1 MKRARSDDRGFAL
14 LEAIVAMAIASLAL
28 SAIYRTVGNGLRA
41 ASRVQTIQSAVV
53 VSRSHLSSIGIDGTL
68 SAGDSRGS
76 YGNGLRWQLNVTDM
90 TARSTD
96 ANALRAY
103 WITLKTI
110 DRSGALLLELETARI
125 AREAKQ

>member
-1 MKRARSDDRGFAL
+1 MKRARSGDRGFAL

-53 VSRSHLSSIGIDGTL
+53 ASRSHLSTIGIDGTL
-68 SAGDSRGS
+68 SAGVSRGS
-76 YGNGLRWQLNVTDM
+76 YGNGLRWHLNVADM
-90 TARSTD
+90 SARSTD
-96 ANALRAY
+96 ENALRAY

-110 DRSGALLLELETARI
+110 DRSGALLLELETAKI